1 MLHLGRPLLRDV
13 FCPAREE
20 KKRRRGGELKYL
32 RQRERER
39 RRRRGTIKRDR
50 QCRVTVQNTSH
61 DGLLCRL
68 LEAKMF
74 LAALI
79 RLPIK
84 SIKPFNKQLAEL
96 I

>member
-39 RRRRGTIKRDR
+39 ERRT
-50 QCRVTVQNTSH
+50 
-61 DGLLCRL
+61 
-68 LEAKMF
+68 
-74 LAALI
+74 AALI
-79 RLPIK
+79 ERERAAMLNVVITERPA
-84 SIKPFNKQLAEL
+84 L
-96 I
+96 